1 MCRSNQEQVMAK
13 HSEEFLRK
21 AAEARQRITEIEP
34 EAVDQ
39 QVQQGAVLIDVRDE
53 EEFNAGHIDGATHV
67 PRSTLEDRIA
77 EVVPDKQTPIV
88 AYCGGG
94 NRGALAA
101 DTLQDLGYQDV
112 MSIAG
117 GMANYKAQS
126 EK

>member
-1 MCRSNQEQVMAK
+1 MAM
-13 HSEEFLRK
+13 HPEEFLRK
-21 AAEARQRITEIEP
+21 AAEARRRVTEIER
-34 EAVDQ
+34 EAVEQ
-39 QVQQGAVLIDVRDE
+39 QVRQGAVLIDVRDE
-53 EEFNAGHIDGATHV
+53 EEFNAGHIGGATHV
-67 PRSTLEDRIA
+67 PRDALGERIA

-94 NRGALAA
+94 NRGALGA
-101 DTLQDLGYQDV
+101 DILQDLGYEDV

>member
-1 MCRSNQEQVMAK
+1 MAK

-34 EAVDQ
+34 DAVDQ
-39 QVQQGAVLIDVRDE
+39 QVRQGAVLIDVRDE

-67 PRSTLEDRIA
+67 PRDALGERIA

-88 AYCGGG
+88 TYCGGG

-101 DTLQDLGYQDV
+101 DTLQDLGYEDV